1 MKVYLSGKITGTDL
15 EITRKKFKDKEISII
30 KKGHEVVNPFDLE
43 ANGTD
48 WSDYMRSDIRAM
60 LDCDAVFFFKDFISS
75 RGAMVEFN
83 LAVTLNII
91 VYFEGI

>member
-15 EITRKKFKDKEISII
+15 EVTREKFKNKEIELI
-30 KKGHEVVNPFDLE
+30 KKEHEVVNPFDLE
-43 ANGTD
+43 PDGAE
-48 WSDYMRSDIRAM
+48 WSDYMKTDIRAM
-60 LDCDAVFFFKDFISS
+60 LNCDAVFFFRDFISS